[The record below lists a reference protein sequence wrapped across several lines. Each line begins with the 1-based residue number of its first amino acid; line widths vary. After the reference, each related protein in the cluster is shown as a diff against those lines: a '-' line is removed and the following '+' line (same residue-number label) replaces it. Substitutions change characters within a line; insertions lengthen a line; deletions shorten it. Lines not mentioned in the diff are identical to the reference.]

1 MARAEMPEMTRP
13 ETLRGHVENFL
24 RKAIMSGRFLPGE
37 RLIERELCE
46 LLQVSRPPLREA
58 LRKLEAEKLVLIV
71 PHRGPVVASLAVSEA
86 KELYAL
92 RALLEGFAAYQFA
105 TLATDAQ
112 IDALGS
118 KVKKL
123 HIVSKAAERGE
134 LLEAKSEIYDVLLAG
149 CGNSL
154 ISDVLNG
161 LLSRINL
168 LRSTSFSRP
177 QRLAESLA
185 EIDQLYQCIA
195 KRDAEAAQKMAIL
208 HINNA
213 EKAALEML
221 DSEADHTV

>member
-1 MARAEMPEMTRP
+1 MGRVDMPEMTRP

-24 RKAIMSGRFLPGE
+24 RKAIMTGRFLPGE

-58 LRKLEAEKLVLIV
+58 LRKLEAEKLIQIV
-71 PHRGPVVASLAVSEA
+71 PHRGPIVASLAIGEA

-92 RALLEGFAAYQFA
+92 RAILEGYAASQFA
-105 TLATDAQ
+105 LLATDAQ
-112 IDALGS
+112 IQAFGS

-123 HIVSKAAERGE
+123 HKVSKSAERGA

-149 CGNSL
+149 CGNTL

-177 QRLAESLA
+177 QRLAESLS
-185 EIDQLYQCIA
+185 EIDQLYQFIA
-195 KRDAEAAQKMAIL
+195 NRDAEGAQKMAIL

-213 EKAALEML
+213 EKAAIEML
-221 DSEADHTV
+221 ESTSQ

>member
-1 MARAEMPEMTRP
+1 MGHLDMPEMTRP

-24 RKAIMSGRFLPGE
+24 RKAIMTGRFLPGE

-58 LRKLEAEKLVLIV
+58 LRKLEAEKLIQIV
-71 PHRGPVVASLAVSEA
+71 PHRGPIVASLAIGEA

-92 RALLEGFAAYQFA
+92 RALLEGYAASQFA
-105 TLATDAQ
+105 LLATDAQ
-112 IDALGS
+112 IQAFGS

-123 HIVSKAAERGE
+123 HKVSKNAERGA
-134 LLEAKSEIYDVLLAG
+134 LLEAKSEIYEVMLAG
-149 CGNSL
+149 CGNTL
-154 ISDVLNG
+154 ISEVLNG

-177 QRLAESLA
+177 QRLAESLS
-185 EIDQLYQCIA
+185 EIDQLYQFIV
-195 KRDAEAAQKMAIL
+195 KRDAEGAQKMAIL

-221 DSEADHTV
+221 ESNSE